1 MHDFSNAAPQ
11 QDFGTIPDGTLA
23 FGILNIRPSNGNM
36 VTQSKATEGSA
47 YLDIEVTVSE
57 GPFAR
62 RKIWEKIGVAGSE
75 KWINMGRSAIRSI
88 LEVGRGASQSNM
100 AGYQIADYAALNGLT
115 VAMEIGIEKE
125 AGYDDKNRIKAF
137 LTPNPESST
146 SKKFAKLLEMK
157 QAGYSGQSAAPAKA
171 PAASA
176 PAWGAPAAGATQAP
190 AQATPATNKPAWL

>member
-1 MHDFSNAAPQ
+1 MSFDFSNAAPQ

-36 VTQSKATEGSA
+36 VTQSKSTEGSA

-62 RKIWEKIGVAGSE
+62 RKVWEKIGVAGSE
-75 KWINMGRSAIRSI
+75 KWTNMGRSAIRSI

-100 AGYQIADYAALNGLT
+100 AGYQIADYSALNGLT

-125 AGYDDKNRIKAF
+125 AGYDDKNRVKAF

-157 QAGYSGQSAAPAKA
+157 QAGYAGQSAAVATQT
-171 PAASA
+171 PAA
-176 PAWGAPAAGATQAP
+176 PTWGAPAAAAQAP
-190 AQATPATNKPAWL
+190 AATPATNKPAWL